1 METNIVKT
9 HRVCDWKGLIHGE
22 ARKTKVQ
29 TFAALFLV
37 ASAMTFMQLGFIGVG
52 GEGKYVCYVMG
63 LLVPV
68 AATALLLGKGAGALQ
83 GFLCGIVLF
92 VHAIVQP
99 LNPVERYFVSGVNSF
114 VLYTFAGFLLGLCF
128 AIALRS
134 NPKGVRRIV
143 YLGIGC
149 TISAVVTT
157 AVFTFNILLHLMAEL
172 YISQLQLSKLVN
184 IPPDVI
190 GALNSLGNLGA
201 QCMLDFALL
210 LVTAILVSA
219 IVQRYN
225 ATRNGVS
232 VRVSFG
238 IQLFVVVSIVFC
250 VLSAL
255 SYVSI
260 TLQAAADARNEMDG
274 TLHFI
279 GDQFVKSEE
288 TTQELVGTDKF
299 KDIPKDTLDAFVHA
313 NYLGNFVDGYDLAN
327 RGTVVVFRDNKV
339 LHSNSPA
346 YPEGMTT
353 KELFGEARED
363 YIANLVESGETSEF
377 LYTAEMYDDTE
388 NYTNDYRRA
397 ELGYI
402 RAQRYGSYD
411 VMVAVPFSVAFSTRN
426 TTMAWSTMLSFWLL
440 AVVYFLTARLLGKDV
455 VSPIDRTNE
464 RLAQITN
471 GDLEVRVQERDS
483 VEFTSLSDGINST
496 VTALSGYIEEAE
508 SRMERE
514 LATAKAIQKSALPR
528 VFPPFPEVDKFDIFA
543 SMNAAKEV
551 GGDFYDYFLIDDHT
565 LGFLIADVSGKGVPG
580 ALFMMAAKTEL
591 ENYMSTGME
600 LSQAI
605 ATANMRLCANN
616 DAGMFV
622 TVWAATL
629 DYNTGELTY
638 VNAGHN
644 FPLLRHGFNGEWEW
658 LKKKCGLFLG
668 TFEMAKYRQE
678 TIMLKPGDELLL
690 YTDGVNEAFNVN
702 EEEYSNERLEEF
714 VAAHSNMHSREIVRS
729 LRADVARWAEGAEQ
743 SDDVTILALEYGVK
757 PEVTGSITVTATIE
771 NLEAAVAM
779 INNELEARLCP
790 LDVQHKVEVAVEELF
805 VNVCRY
811 AYADKDEPGKV
822 QVRYAY
828 GTDPS
833 AITVELRDKGMP
845 FDPMALDPERDSAK
859 TGDGGL
865 GILMARR
872 SMDDFTYMRSGD
884 TNVVVI
890 KKGW

>member
-1 METNIVKT
+1 MEKSIVKT
-9 HRVCDWKGLIHGE
+9 NRIRDWKGLIHGE
-22 ARKTKVQ
+22 TRKTKVQ
-29 TFAALFLV
+29 TFVALFLV
-37 ASAMTFMQLGFIGVG
+37 ASAMTFTQLGFIGVG
-52 GEGKYVCYVMG
+52 SEGKYVCYVMG

-83 GFLCGIVLF
+83 GFLCGIVLLA
-92 VHAIVQP
+92 HAMVQP
-99 LNPVERYFVSGVNSF
+99 LNPVERYFVTGANSF
-114 VLYTFAGFLLGLCF
+114 VLYSFAGFFLGICF
-128 AIALRS
+128 AVALRG
-134 NPKGVRRIV
+134 NPKGARRIV

-149 TISAVVTT
+149 AVSAVATT
-157 AVFTFNILLHLMAEL
+157 AAFTFNILLHLIIEL
-172 YISQLQLSKLVN
+172 VMTQLQFPELVT

-190 GALNSLGNLGA
+190 DAVNALGSLSA
-201 QCMLDFALL
+201 QCVLDFVLL
-210 LVTAILVSA
+210 FATAVLVSG
-219 IVQRYN
+219 IVRSYHEKKDCI
-225 ATRNGVS
+225 S

-238 IQLFVVVSIVFC
+238 MQLFVVVSLVFC
-250 VLSAL
+250 ALSAL

-260 TLQAAADARNEMDG
+260 TIQSASDARDEMDS

-288 TTQELVGTDKF
+288 TIEQLSGIEQF
-299 KDIPKDTLDAFVHA
+299 KDIPKDTLNAFVNA
-313 NYLGNFVDGYDLAN
+313 NYLGNFVDGYNLKN
-327 RGTVVVFRDNKV
+327 RGTVVVFRNNEV
-339 LHSNSPA
+339 LDSNSPA
-346 YPEGMTT
+346 YPEGLTT
-353 KELFGEARED
+353 KELFGEAKED
-363 YIANLVESGETSEF
+363 YISNLVESGKTSEF
-377 LYTAEMYDDTE
+377 LYATESYEDTK
-388 NYTNDYRRA
+388 NYTNDYRRT

-402 RAQRYGSYD
+402 RAERYGSYD
-411 VMVAVPFSVAFSTRN
+411 VMVAMPFSVVFSTRN

-464 RLAQITN
+464 RLAQITD
-471 GDLEVRVQERDS
+471 GDLEVRVQEHDS

-629 DYNTGELTY
+629 DYNTGKLTY

-678 TIMLKPGDELLL
+678 TIMLEPGDELLL

-714 VAAHSNMHSREIVRS
+714 LAAHSNMHSREIVRS

-757 PEVTGSITVTATIE
+757 PEVTGSITVTATVE

-790 LDVQHKVEVAVEELF
+790 LDVQHKVEIAVEELF

-833 AITVELRDKGMP
+833 AITVELRDKGLP
-845 FDPMALDPERDSAK
+845 FDPMALDSERDSAK
-859 TGDGGL
+859 AGDGGL